1 MKANALDLEKCCFGP
16 ATVYN
21 LYINQADRAV
31 KPIVKSLFGSFSVC
45 PRAKRRCLLIKKS
58 LFDGYLIYKIK
69 KAGIIIETRFFD
81 CFLMQNFKL

>member
-1 MKANALDLEKCCFGP
+1 MKANASNLEKCCFGP

-21 LYINQADRAV
+21 LYINQANRAV
-31 KPIVKSLFGSFSVC
+31 KPIVKSLFGGFSVC
-45 PRAKRRCLLIKKS
+45 SRVKRRCLLIKKS

-81 CFLMQNFKL
+81 CFLMQIFKL